1 MAEVVSMS
9 DEAARVAVAARM
21 LGFEARTRTI
31 RLATRL
37 SDDQIRRLYH
47 QGRVAAASRHRGR
60 SPSSVLQYTRSFAAQ
75 LESSIFSGV
84 LVKHG
89 LLKGR
94 RPKPWLHNGLQ
105 YAQRFCDAYADYLQ
119 LAHQEVL
126 SFEQAW
132 FLARA
137 LAARGELYLQRCP
150 RCIGYFV
157 RDTSTV
163 LKDQCPLCQL
173 REQPARSKPLLLTT
187 AVARRRVRAVRPPA
201 RQLGRQLGT
210 VILEPS

>member
-1 MAEVVSMS
+1 MAELVSMS

-47 QGRVAAASRHRGR
+47 QVRAAASRHRGR
-60 SPSSVLQYTRSFAAQ
+60 SPSSVLQYTRNFAAQ

-94 RPKPWLHNGLQ
+94 RPRPWLHNALQ

-150 RCIGYFV
+150 RCVGYFV

-173 REQPARSKPLLLTT
+173 REQPARSKPLLLTA
-187 AVARRRVRAVRPPA
+187 AVVRRRVRAVRQPA
-201 RQLGRQLGT
+201 RQPGRPL
-210 VILEPS
+210 VAAILEPS